1 MSAWGKAGTVLG
13 LWLDS
18 DSGAFRV
25 TTNGKFTPPNG
36 GTVVANGLTPGD
48 MVGSGLYPAV
58 SAKGCTIRVNL
69 GQRPFRFQP
78 PGYQDTW
85 AAKSAFKVQ
94 VLTCAFS
101 HLTRKRTILLDF

>member
-25 TTNGKFTPPNG
+25 TTNGEFTPPNG
-36 GTVVANGLTPGD
+36 GTVVANGLAPGD

-58 SAKGCTIRVNL
+58 SATGCTIRVNL

-85 AAKSAFKVQ
+85 AAKSASKVQ
-94 VLTCAFS
+94 VLTRASS
-101 HLTRKRTILLDF
+101 HLKRKISA

>member
-1 MSAWGKAGTVLG
+1 MSAWETAGTILG

-25 TTNGKFTPPNG
+25 TTNGEFTPPNG

-85 AAKSAFKVQ
+85 AAKSASKVQ
-94 VLTCAFS
+94 VLTRASS
-101 HLTRKRTILLDF
+101 HLKRKISA